1 MSSFMSPAHPTHPA
15 PARAGRHCV
24 GRLGASDARGRAAR
38 AASSPA
44 RRRRRRASAGLPC
57 VPSGARARAA
67 AAVARDCRLA
77 RSPTPESL
85 VSASHSR
92 HLDRSRVPGRS
103 GPSLRHRDRQVTA
116 HTTHKL
122 SNTQGVPPIGRVAC
136 SVINL
141 SLSSL
146 TLTLHSHGVNTVSTH
161 TYGSVRHNT
170 THLRPHTHLTH
181 TSHTGRHSDLGRGAG
196 RCSTVTRERNSACS
210 PTASSSSP
218 LTPLNDS
225 ASKYLQ
231 WSKTHTTTQA

>member
-1 MSSFMSPAHPTHPA
+1 MSPAHPTHPA

-24 GRLGASDARGRAAR
+24 GRLGRSRPRRARRV
-38 AASSPA
+38 P

-146 TLTLHSHGVNTVSTH
+146 TLTRCQPTRTDPYDTTRH
-161 TYGSVRHNT
+161 TSD
-170 THLRPHTHLTH
+170 LTH
-181 TSHTGRHSDLGRGAG
+181 TSHTPHTQVDTAIWGEGRGGAAP
-196 RCSTVTRERNSACS
+196 SPASA
-210 PTASSSSP
+210 TAHAHP
-218 LTPLNDS
+218 PPPPRVL
-225 ASKYLQ
+225 
-231 WSKTHTTTQA
+231 

>member
-1 MSSFMSPAHPTHPA
+1 MSPAHPTHPA

-24 GRLGASDARGRAAR
+24 GRLGRSRPRRARRV
-38 AASSPA
+38 P
-44 RRRRRRASAGLPC
+44 RRRRCRASAGLPC

-92 HLDRSRVPGRS
+92 QVPGAAGRS

-116 HTTHKL
+116 HTRHKL

-146 TLTLHSHGVNTVSTH
+146 TLTRCQPTRTDPYDTTRH
-161 TYGSVRHNT
+161 TSD
-170 THLRPHTHLTH
+170 LTH
-181 TSHTGRHSDLGRGAG
+181 TSHTPHTQVDTAIWGEGRGGAAP
-196 RCSTVTRERNSACS
+196 SPASA
-210 PTASSSSP
+210 TAHAHP
-218 LTPLNDS
+218 PPPPRVL
-225 ASKYLQ
+225 
-231 WSKTHTTTQA
+231 

>member
-1 MSSFMSPAHPTHPA
+1 MSPAHPTHPA

-24 GRLGASDARGRAAR
+24 GRLGRSRPRRARRV
-38 AASSPA
+38 P

-67 AAVARDCRLA
+67 AAVARDCSLA

-92 HLDRSRVPGRS
+92 QVPGVPGRS

-116 HTTHKL
+116 HTRHKL

-146 TLTLHSHGVNTVSTH
+146 TLTRCQPTRTDPYDTTRH
-161 TYGSVRHNT
+161 TSD
-170 THLRPHTHLTH
+170 LTH

-225 ASKYLQ
+225 ASKYLGQ